1 MRISDW
7 SSDVCLPI
15 SPFSSWSFDSAAP
28 LVLLPIALRL
38 AQPPPFSARTGD
50 ARLVEKEEHTLE
62 RLCPFRPC
70 AVRHQQVARPV
81 QRLGARAE
89 QDRLRRLITPARDEL
104 GRAQGRESVGLYA
117 CIALWAGT

>member
-7 SSDVCLPI
+7 SSDVC
-15 SPFSSWSFDSAAP
+15 SSDLAAP

-89 QDRLRRLITPARDEL
+89 QDRLRRLITPARD
-104 GRAQGRESVGLYA
+104 AVREAGCRL
-117 CIALWAGT
+117 IADRKSTRLNSSH